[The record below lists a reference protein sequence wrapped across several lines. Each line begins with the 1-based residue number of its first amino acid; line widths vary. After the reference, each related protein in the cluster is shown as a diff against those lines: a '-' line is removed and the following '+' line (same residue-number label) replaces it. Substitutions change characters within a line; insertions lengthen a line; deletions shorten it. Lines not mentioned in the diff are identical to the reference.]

1 MSDDNTTNIY
11 MHPVVPLGYM
21 DLDEVIDKR
30 VKEIF
35 ANTNSF
41 NSDVLLTQIIF
52 ELRDL
57 KEMLKNDTP

>member
-1 MSDDNTTNIY
+1 MSDDKWNELK
-11 MHPVVPLGYM
+11 VVPLGYM

-57 KEMLKNDTP
+57 KEMLKND